1 MLGDFDRFFLEFF
14 CFFIILRDFLQSKG
28 RKGKFWEWT
37 DEEVAWVDDDTLDF
51 DDLLRRSLRDDVELC
66 VYYAIR

>member
-1 MLGDFDRFFLEFF
+1 M
-14 CFFIILRDFLQSKG
+14 LRDFLQSKG
-28 RKGKFWEWT
+28 RKGKFWEWA